1 MRVIHQP
8 RVRVEVGFRRS
19 EVPQPEGAVHA
30 MLGVASRDGSWL
42 GTRYPTAVVTP
53 AARSTRGAVLE
64 HLRFNSRHK
73 LDGLPGLDAPAPSLL
88 RDSAALALHL
98 GAQSVDLLLLR
109 VPGATP
115 EQVHFPEHLE
125 PFAAVLAQMPGVV
138 VTAPDLLGPH
148 SLLDG
153 ARKPAPDHWSRIREI
168 CRVLGPVW
176 RESWQLA
183 MLDAPKTPTGEALGA
198 GGADAALW
206 GWAGNAGALARHGW
220 RSAAVAAA
228 ARRSRTDDPVYLS
241 HVGVPMQLDAGRRIR
256 RRQRP
261 TDSGAQRSPVLV
273 NEVLLDAEGETAL
286 VQSEHT
292 LRAPVGSW
300 PIPVVRTVQGIHR
313 LIRRAADEFVFRPVT
328 ELNSVGLS
336 IALNLALQPF
346 VQAGVLRG
354 LAGSP
359 TPTVTTEAERD
370 PLAPGL
376 AAEISAS
383 VRPWARRVK
392 LRVAVEPGEMAR
404 VEMV

>member
-1 MRVIHQP
+1 
-8 RVRVEVGFRRS
+8 
-19 EVPQPEGAVHA
+19 
-30 MLGVASRDGSWL
+30 
-42 GTRYPTAVVTP
+42 
-53 AARSTRGAVLE
+53 
-64 HLRFNSRHK
+64 
-73 LDGLPGLDAPAPSLL
+73 
-88 RDSAALALHL
+88 
-98 GAQSVDLLLLR
+98 
-109 VPGATP
+109 
-115 EQVHFPEHLE
+115 
-125 PFAAVLAQMPGVV
+125 
-138 VTAPDLLGPH
+138 
-148 SLLDG
+148 
-153 ARKPAPDHWSRIREI
+153 
-168 CRVLGPVW
+168 
-176 RESWQLA
+176 
-183 MLDAPKTPTGEALGA
+183 
-198 GGADAALW
+198 
-206 GWAGNAGALARHGW
+206 
-220 RSAAVAAA
+220 
-228 ARRSRTDDPVYLS
+228 
-241 HVGVPMQLDAGRRIR
+241 MQLDAGRRIR